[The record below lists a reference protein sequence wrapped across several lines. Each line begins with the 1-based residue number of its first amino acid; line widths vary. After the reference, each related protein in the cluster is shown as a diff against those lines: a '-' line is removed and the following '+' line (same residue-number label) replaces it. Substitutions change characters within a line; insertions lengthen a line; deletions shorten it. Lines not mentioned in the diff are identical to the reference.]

1 MKYDYLSTL
10 LINSSRDA
18 IFLIDNNLNI
28 VSWSNPATEIFLYN
42 EQEILNTSFLN
53 LIQENYKVVFE
64 LEFKKLII
72 GSSDFLDKNLLELY
86 GIRKDNVSF
95 HLEIKL
101 SEVNDNNEKL
111 YLCIGRDV
119 TTRVHYEEELTKSIE
134 ELHISKEFIEQN
146 ANEFL
151 YYNLKLIESEKR
163 LEEINS
169 NKDRFFSIIAHDLK
183 GPFQS
188 LLGYTELLKDSAS
201 DLTIEE
207 ITEFSSTLHSSTEN
221 LFKLL
226 ENLLNWSTLQ
236 RGKMEYIP
244 SFTDIK
250 ELAKSNFELVY
261 PRANMKKVVL
271 INKIKDE
278 TIAFCDPN
286 MINTVIRNLL
296 SNAIKF
302 TKKDCSI
309 TISIEDFDNV
319 FYKFEVK
326 DTGMGMKEDVKN
338 KLFKVGVKVT
348 TLGTENEVGT
358 GLGLILCKE
367 MVELNKGKL
376 WVESE
381 YGLGSSFY
389 FTIPK
394 TEYQ

>member
-1 MKYDYLSTL
+1 MKYDYLSKL
-10 LINSSRDA
+10 LINNSRDA

-28 VSWSNPATEIFLYN
+28 VSWSNPASEIFLYN

-64 LEFKKLII
+64 LEFKKLLI
-72 GSSDFLDKNLLELY
+72 GNSEFLDKNLLELF

-151 YYNLKLIESEKR
+151 YYNLKLVESEKR

-201 DLTIEE
+201 DLTTEE

-236 RGKMEYIP
+236 RGKMEYVP
-244 SFTDIK
+244 SYNDIK
-250 ELAKSNFELVY
+250 ELAISNFELVY
-261 PRANMKKVVL
+261 PRANMKKVIL
-271 INKIKDE
+271 INKIKEE

-319 FYKFEVK
+319 FYKVEVK